1 MASILKS
8 LTSKLSPVLCALS
21 ASGSSLTSVISRT
34 FLTQSSN
41 PQFLA
46 LAPPIASKSSLLQAP
61 SPYSVPV
68 RHRGARGSHGTKL
81 WQMTR
86 HWAIPIPTFYGPVR
100 ANLLT
105 GESVGVR
112 KVFTAFKRLDSGMW
126 IQAMPARHKRQYL
139 RSPVHRAAMRKHIM
153 TTGSEGKRLD
163 FMSRA
168 HIRQKKYYVD
178 DPYKPYQKRWGLDD
192 MYYEQKEF
200 YP

>member
-8 LTSKLSPVLCALS
+8 VTSKLSPVLCALS
-21 ASGSSLTSVISRT
+21 ASGSSLTSIISRT

-61 SPYSVPV
+61 SPHSVPV
-68 RHRGARGSHGTKL
+68 RHRGSRGSHGTRL

-126 IQAMPARHKRQYL
+126 IQAMPGPKTNGWMDVWMDKGTYRK
-139 RSPVHRAAMRKHIM
+139 SPIWAAALLPFKDC
-153 TTGSEGKRLD
+153 TTLKQRGKTT
-163 FMSRA
+163 A
-168 HIRQKKYYVD
+168 
-178 DPYKPYQKRWGLDD
+178 DPMKPLC
-192 MYYEQKEF
+192 
-200 YP
+200 